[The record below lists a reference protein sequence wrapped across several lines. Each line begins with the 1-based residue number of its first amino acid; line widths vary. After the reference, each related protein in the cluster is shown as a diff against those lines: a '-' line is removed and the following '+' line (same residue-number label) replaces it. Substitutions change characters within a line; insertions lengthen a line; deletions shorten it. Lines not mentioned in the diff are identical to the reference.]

1 MPLSR
6 RGLLTG
12 LAGATLLAGCADD
25 GSHPDSTKPPAAS
38 RRHRYGDDPQQ
49 YADLLLP
56 RRTPLATVV
65 LIHGGYWQA
74 GYGADLMTP
83 LARSFR
89 ELGYATWNVEY
100 RRVGT
105 GGGFPQTFEDVAH
118 AVDALPADLT
128 RRVVVVG
135 HSAGG
140 HLAGW
145 AAGRTARTPGGAPHV
160 ALTGVISLSGLLD
173 LTAAALSPESAGPVQ
188 SLMGGPPAQHPGR
201 YALADPAL
209 LVPASCPVT
218 AAQAEDEQVIPTD
231 QASRYVAAARAAG
244 GQASY
249 VALPGDH
256 LALIDPQASAFP
268 TLRRLVAEAAR
279 REQAARSGDR
289 RG

>member
-1 MPLSR
+1 VPLSR

-12 LAGATLLAGCADD
+12 LTGATLLAGCRDD
-25 GSHPDSTKPPAAS
+25 GPQPDSAKPPAAS
-38 RRHRYGDDPQQ
+38 HRHRYGDDPQQ
-49 YADLLLP
+49 YADLFLP
-56 RRTPLATVV
+56 SRTPLATVV

-89 ELGYATWNVEY
+89 DLGCASWNVEY

-118 AVDALPADLT
+118 AIDALSANLA

-145 AAGRTARTPGGAPHV
+145 AAGRTARTPGGRARVPL
-160 ALTGVISLSGLLD
+160 AGVISLSGLLD
-173 LTAAALSPESAGPVQ
+173 LTAAAVSPESAGSVQ
-188 SLMGGPPAQHPGR
+188 SLMGGPPEEQRGR

-218 AAQAEDEQVIPTD
+218 AAQAEDEHVIPTD
-231 QASRYVAAARAAG
+231 QASRYLAAARAAG
-244 GQASY
+244 GKASS
-249 VALPGDH
+249 VVLPGDH
-256 LALIDPQASAFP
+256 LALIDPQAPAFP
-268 TLRRLVAEAAR
+268 LLRRLVA
-279 REQAARSGDR
+279 QAARG
-289 RG
+289 